1 MLLASAGP
9 LTLCRAQV
17 RRRGPPLPP
26 GCPPP
31 FAGVLRRERE
41 PLPRGRREACTGFRL
56 SRPRPDGS
64 PRAPPGGNRMSF
76 SGFVLAAIIVGV
88 LLLWN
93 GIKVVREYQR
103 LVVFRLGRS
112 YGPRGPGIVFLIPFM
127 DKAIWVDLRE
137 VFLEIP
143 AQTCITKDN
152 APISIDFLIYWKV
165 FDPQLSVIQVGNF
178 AGAAQGIATTGLRAV
193 IGDII
198 LDDVLAKRDQINQVL
213 RAKLDEVT
221 ERWGVKVT
229 TVEIREITPPK
240 DVQDAMTRQM
250 SAERSRR
257 ALVTEADGKKQAAI
271 TIAEGEKQSAILKAE
286 GDRQAA
292 ILRAEGF
299 SLALGKIFSIAKTVD
314 TNTMSLQYL
323 EALKALGAGPATKF
337 VFPMEFTRL
346 LQPFVDGVR

>member
-1 MLLASAGP
+1 MGYAIGILIIL
-9 LTLCRAQV
+9 V
-17 RRRGPPLPP
+17 
-26 GCPPP
+26 
-31 FAGVLRRERE
+31 
-41 PLPRGRREACTGFRL
+41 
-56 SRPRPDGS
+56 
-64 PRAPPGGNRMSF
+64 
-76 SGFVLAAIIVGV
+76 IIV
-88 LLLWN
+88 WN
-93 GIKVVREYQR
+93 GIKIVREYQR
-103 LVVFRLGRS
+103 LVVFRRGRAI
-112 YGPRGPGIVFLIPFM
+112 GPRGPGVIFLIPVT
-127 DKAIWVDLRE
+127 DKAVWVDLRE

-165 FDPQLSVIQVGNF
+165 VDPSLSVIQVGNF

-213 RAKLDEVT
+213 RTKLDEVT

-240 DVQDAMTRQM
+240 DVQEAMTRQM

-271 TIAEGEKQSAILKAE
+271 TIAEGEKQAAILKAE

-299 SLALGKIFSIAKTVD
+299 SLALDKIFSIAKNVD
-314 TNTMSLQYL
+314 GNTMSLQYL
-323 EALKALGAGPATKF
+323 DALKTLGMSASTKF
-337 VFPMEFTRL
+337 IFPMEFARF
-346 LQPFVDGVR
+346 LQPFVSPAAAKPDGGGR